1 MKKKNTRSKCRPT
14 TVIDAML
21 WEQFVQTAAKRLG
34 YKKGVIQTALQLA
47 LKTWISSA
55 ENGKSNN
62 RPRKA
67 KKSPAMTGVVASQR
81 KREVKTDE

>member
-67 KKSPAMTGVVASQR
+67 QEKPGDDRGGSQPKKKGVKNR
-81 KREVKTDE
+81 

>member
-21 WEQFVQTAAKRLG
+21 WEQFVETAAKRLG

-47 LKTWISSA
+47 LRKWISST
-55 ENGKSNN
+55 ENGNQTTA
-62 RPRKA
+62 P
-67 KKSPAMTGVVASQR
+67 KKPGDDRGGSQR
-81 KREVKTDE
+81 EKKGGQIDE

>member
-21 WEQFVQTAAKRLG
+21 WKQFVETAAKRLG
-34 YKKGVIQTALQLA
+34 YKKGVIQTALQSA
-47 LKTWISSA
+47 LRKWISTA

-62 RPRKA
+62 RPSKA
-67 KKSPAMTGVVASQR
+67 KKVQR
-81 KREVKTDE
+81 

>member
-47 LKTWISSA
+47 LRKWISSA
-55 ENGKSNN
+55 ENGNQTT
-62 RPRKA
+62 A
-67 KKSPAMTGVVASQR
+67 QKKSSDDRGGSQR
-81 KREVKTDE
+81 EKKGGQNR